1 MKLTIPNKDIFLNN
15 FLVSIGKIAESATLK
30 VTPGRID
37 SLVSTGD
44 NTSIISISYED
55 SSIDCETTLNIPDVK
70 KLCRV
75 IQCIETPGFELSISS
90 NNISYN
96 SKTIRFKYHLY
107 DDGIIT
113 VPKIDLKK
121 LETIDFDSK
130 FTLAY
135 ASISSLV
142 KGSTIA
148 TDTNKIYLSFIDKEV
163 HGELTDHARANTDS
177 YGLLISSDYTGKLN
191 PKPLPLNFEIF
202 RIISSMKFNT
212 SVCSI
217 ASSLGVMTF
226 NIELEKTKIKFII
239 SALAN

>member
-1 MKLTIPNKDIFLNN
+1 MKLSIPNKDLFLNN
-15 FLVSIGKIAESATLK
+15 FLISIGKIAESATLK
-30 VTPGRID
+30 ITPGRID
-37 SLVSTGD
+37 SLVSTSD
-44 NTSIISISYED
+44 NTGIISISYED
-55 SSIDCETTLNIPDVK
+55 SSIDCEAVLNIPDVK

-75 IQCIETPGFELSISS
+75 LQCIETPGFELSISS
-90 NNISYN
+90 NNISYT

-107 DDGIIT
+107 DDGIVT

-135 ASISSLV
+135 SSLTSLV

-148 TDTNKIYLSFIDKEV
+148 TDTNKIYLTFIDNEV
-163 HGELTDHARANTDS
+163 HGELTDHVRANTDS

-191 PKPLPLNFEIF
+191 SKPLPLNFEIF
-202 RIISSMKFNT
+202 RIISSMKFTT
-212 SVCSI
+212 STCNI
-217 ASSLGVMTF
+217 ASLLGVMTF